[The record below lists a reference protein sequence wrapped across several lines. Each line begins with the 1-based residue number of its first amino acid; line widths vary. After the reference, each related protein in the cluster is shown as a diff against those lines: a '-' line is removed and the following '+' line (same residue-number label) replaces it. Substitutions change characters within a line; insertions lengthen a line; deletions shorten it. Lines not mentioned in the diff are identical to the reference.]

1 MLWHTALVHIANAIL
16 GDKKSPTWRF
26 YLLFCIQCYGHLRQA
41 YRFAEAI
48 GRSILSMALQQG
60 NLSASEARRLM
71 EQFEENQLTNPS
83 EGIRATFM
91 ADLNLAMT
99 DPTEASV
106 ESLAERFENIALFR
120 EYTNVEA
127 LSENELMELDDNAWD
142 TL

>member
-1 MLWHTALVHIANAIL
+1 
-16 GDKKSPTWRF
+16 
-26 YLLFCIQCYGHLRQA
+26 
-41 YRFAEAI
+41 
-48 GRSILSMALQQG
+48 MALQQG

-71 EQFEENQLTNPS
+71 EQFEENRLTNPS

>member
-1 MLWHTALVHIANAIL
+1 
-16 GDKKSPTWRF
+16 
-26 YLLFCIQCYGHLRQA
+26 
-41 YRFAEAI
+41 
-48 GRSILSMALQQG
+48 
-60 NLSASEARRLM
+60 
-71 EQFEENQLTNPS
+71 
-83 EGIRATFM
+83 M